1 MRRMLAR
8 LIVLAVGA
16 LALVGLNGV
25 STLIDSRHT
34 VAVVPSDP
42 AADSTTLTN
51 VRAQLADARRE
62 LERTHQILEFAT
74 RYSIPADLATHIYDV
89 AVAEGIPAAVGFQ
102 LVRVESGFENTAR
115 SSAAA
120 IGLTQLRLSTAR
132 AYDATIDAS
141 DLMNADVNLRLG
153 FRYLKDLLGRF
164 DHSLPLALEAY
175 NKGPTF
181 VSAEQELGNDV
192 EGRYSRAVMAGVR
205 KKG

>member
-1 MRRMLAR
+1 M
-8 LIVLAVGA
+8 
-16 LALVGLNGV
+16 
-25 STLIDSRHT
+25 
-34 VAVVPSDP
+34 
-42 AADSTTLTN
+42 
-51 VRAQLADARRE
+51 
-62 LERTHQILEFAT
+62 
-74 RYSIPADLATHIYDV
+74 
-89 AVAEGIPAAVGFQ
+89 
-102 LVRVESGFENTAR
+102 
-115 SSAAA
+115 
-120 IGLTQLRLSTAR
+120 TQLRLSTAR

-141 DLMNADVNLRLG
+141 DLMNADVNLRIG

>member
-1 MRRMLAR
+1 MFGR
-8 LIVLAVGA
+8 LIVLAVGILA
-16 LALVGLNGV
+16 LAGLDGF
-25 STLIDSRHT
+25 STLIDSRHS
-34 VAVVPSDP
+34 VAAVPSDP
-42 AADSTTLTN
+42 STDTTTLTS
-51 VRAQLADARRE
+51 VRAQLTDARRE
-62 LERTHQILEFAT
+62 LGRAQQILEFAT

-115 SSAAA
+115 SSASA

>member
-16 LALVGLNGV
+16 MALVGLDGV
-25 STLIDSRHT
+25 STLIDSRRP

-42 AADSTTLTN
+42 ATDSTTLTS

-62 LERTHQILEFAT
+62 LERAHQILEFAT

-115 SSAAA
+115 SSASA

>member
-16 LALVGLNGV
+16 LALVGLDGV
-25 STLIDSRHT
+25 STLIDSRRP
-34 VAVVPSDP
+34 AVVASEPV
-42 AADSTTLTN
+42 ADSTTLSS
-51 VRAQLADARRE
+51 VRAQLADARHE
-62 LERTHQILEFAT
+62 LERAHQILEFAT

-115 SSAAA
+115 SSASA

>member
-16 LALVGLNGV
+16 VALVGLDGV
-25 STLIDSRHT
+25 STLIDSRHPVVV
-34 VAVVPSDP
+34 VASGPTP
-42 AADSTTLTN
+42 DSTTLTS
-51 VRAQLADARRE
+51 VRAQLIDARRE
-62 LERTHQILEFAT
+62 LERAHQILEFAT

-115 SSAAA
+115 SSASA